1 MDLNALK
8 MFVLA
13 ARCGSLSAAARQNN
27 IPLPTLSRRISELE
41 HELNVVLL
49 ERTVKGCSATEAG
62 QKLLNQAS
70 SAIDILND
78 AELFLTTGDTRITG
92 WLRLTMP
99 QSLEPWW
106 EIIRRFQQM
115 HPGIAINV
123 YTTERR
129 VDLISEGI
137 DVALR
142 VGSIADDDVV
152 ARHLMDFR
160 HILVASPKL
169 FLNSGL
175 PKEPSDLKNYACAAW
190 GSVIGARPVWMLGEH
205 AYDVPATFTVND
217 YLHLRAGALAGAY
230 ITELPAFFAAEY
242 IHSGELIEILPQT
255 RLPFSSLHL
264 VYKKHRHVSAAARAY
279 IEFCTDNAFVLM
291 EKSRVPSDDENKHL

>member
-1 MDLNALK
+1 MDLNALR

-13 ARCGSLSAAARQNN
+13 ARSGSFSAAARQYN
-27 IPLPTLSRRISELE
+27 IPLPTLSRRIAELE
-41 HELNVVLL
+41 RELNVVLL
-49 ERTVKGCSATEAG
+49 ERTVKGCRATEAG
-62 QKLLNQAS
+62 EKLLSQTS
-70 SAIDILND
+70 SAIDILTD
-78 AELFLTTGDTRITG
+78 AEQFPATCGSLITG
-92 WLRLTMP
+92 RLRLTMP

-106 EIIRRFQQM
+106 EIIRQFQQM
-115 HPGIAINV
+115 YPGIAVNV

-142 VGSIADDDVV
+142 VGSIAEDDVV

-169 FLNSGL
+169 FLHRDLPGEPSGL
-175 PKEPSDLKNYACAAW
+175 VKYPCAAW
-190 GSVIGARPVWMLGEH
+190 GSAIGMRPVWMLSEH

-217 YLHLRAGALAGAY
+217 YLHLRAGALAGDY

-242 IHSGELIEILPQT
+242 IHSGELIEILPDT
-255 RLPFSSLHL
+255 RLPYSSLHL
-264 VYKKHRHVSAAARAY
+264 VYRKHRHVSAAARAY
-279 IEFCTDNAFVLM
+279 IEFCTDNAFILRN
-291 EKSRVPSDDENKHL
+291 KCRVPSDDEDRHP